1 MSKSSL
7 VRSIRFLSLTFGGL
21 FAGFLVGVLVLES
34 SLRHY
39 GRFVYA
45 QVRQVELDRLDTL
58 ASLTLIP
65 ALITTTIVVAFAIK
79 SRGRVFWLTLTAL
92 ILLVGVFVTT
102 LIFNLPINTDQAGW
116 NVQAPPADWADIR
129 DRWQIA
135 HVVRT
140 CAAVLAF
147 GFLGTA
153 ALSGTPANPRRATTD
168 EHPYRPATRSSTPV

>member
-1 MSKSSL
+1 MRKNPP
-7 VRSIRFLSLTFGGL
+7 VRFIRFVALTLGGL
-21 FAGFLVGVLVLES
+21 FAGFLVGVLGLES

-39 GRFVYA
+39 DRFVYA

-58 ASLTLIP
+58 ASITLIP
-65 ALITTTIVVAFAIK
+65 ALITMAILVALTVRTRERA
-79 SRGRVFWLTLTAL
+79 FWLTLTAL
-92 ILLVGVFVTT
+92 ILLVTVLATT
-102 LIFNLPINTDQAGW
+102 LIVNLPINADQIEW
-116 NVQAPPADWADIR
+116 SVHAPPADWASSR

-153 ALSGTPANPRRATTD
+153 AMSTTRIKPRVSATED
-168 EHPYRPATRSSTPV
+168 RVYQSTAP